1 MGGGTERERARKRE
15 GGREREVGVERTV
28 DSCGRERHTH
38 RQTHHVAVNLI
49 VRDLL
54 LSLHVPHTHLHRN
67 AHTPAHKRTPH
78 LPRRTQERKAG
89 ICGSGRERKCTGI
102 PGIQAHGMTSQT
114 RAPCVHMHGRKQSRL
129 GCHQCAGQPST
140 RRQGCHQRAGESA
153 NGDAEGHE

>member
-67 AHTPAHKRTPH
+67 AHTPAHTKTPH

-102 PGIQAHGMTSQT
+102 PGIQAHGMTSQHSST
-114 RAPCVHMHGRKQSRL
+114 VCAHAWAQAKQARVPSMRRRAINAQARV
-129 GCHQCAGQPST
+129 PST
-140 RRQGCHQRAGESA
+140 RRRER
-153 NGDAEGHE
+153 